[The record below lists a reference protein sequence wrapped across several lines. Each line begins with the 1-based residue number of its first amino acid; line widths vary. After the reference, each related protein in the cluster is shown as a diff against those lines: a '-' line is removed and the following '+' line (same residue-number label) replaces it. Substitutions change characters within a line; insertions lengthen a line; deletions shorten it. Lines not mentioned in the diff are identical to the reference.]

1 MATVYSK
8 TGEYYMEIQKLSV
21 QELLILSQKDNIKP
35 ELSIK
40 IMYFFNKYLD
50 FKNWKRNTAFY
61 YYFQNLSLPR
71 QIDYQNNI
79 VYFNNEDE
87 KINLLETLAWVILT
101 LKNEDSDEKSQQIA
115 FELSSIVPN
124 FWQVTSQG
132 NIQFSD
138 SCKELA
144 INYLNLIDFNLQTEK
159 YSSINE
165 KERFE
170 LLEKILSD
178 KNWKKIADNNWFIDN
193 IYDNLSM
200 DWHTSYGYLLQHHF
214 DVVLDMLNNTN
225 SVWKILWLIAHLE
238 NRQIIDVILKTDN
251 KLAVFLLLHKLN
263 TSFDNLDKNDLLSL
277 SELWESLGDDLLK
290 EWLSIFNKFPNR
302 HKTLQ
307 SGIGKFLCESNPE
320 NIQIYINSLNL
331 NSNYQDIGD
340 CIQYFLSNST
350 NDNRE
355 YFCNLSFEKWK
366 DWQPE
371 SRYKIFKSVL
381 DEVIICYFQYY
392 CDEITRGEFI
402 NKHLNEIFNAQNR
415 WFANETEF
423 NQFVEFH
430 LSKIQPVCMAHEL
443 TKDTTLTLE
452 DVQNKKF
459 TKDFFQDDKRWQYWL
474 RYFDN

>member
-8 TGEYYMEIQKLSV
+8 TGEYYMAIQQLST
-21 QELLILSQKDNIKP
+21 QELLILSQQDNIKP

-50 FKNWKRNTAFY
+50 FKNWKRNTDFY

-101 LKNEDSDEKSQQIA
+101 LKNEDSDEESQQIA

-124 FWQVTSQG
+124 FWQVTNQE
-132 NIQFSD
+132 NIYFSD
-138 SCKELA
+138 SCKKLA
-144 INYLNLIDFNLQTEK
+144 VNYLNSVDFNIQATEH
-159 YSSINE
+159 SSINE
-165 KERFE
+165 RENLDF
-170 LLEKILSD
+170 LEKILTD
-178 KNWKKIADNNWFIDN
+178 KNWQEIADNYSSLNDIYNKMFI
-193 IYDNLSM
+193 

-214 DVVLDMLNNTN
+214 DVLLDIINKTN
-225 SVWKILWLIAHLE
+225 SVWKILWLIVHLE

-251 KLAVFLLLHKLN
+251 KLAVFLLLHRLN
-263 TSFDNLDKNDLLSL
+263 TSFDNLDKNYLLSL
-277 SELWESLGDDLLK
+277 SKLWESLEDDLLK

-302 HKTLQ
+302 HKALQ
-307 SGIGKFLCESNPE
+307 YGIGKFLCKSNPE
-320 NIQIYINSLNL
+320 NIQIYINNLNL

-355 YFCNLSFEKWK
+355 YFCKLSFEKWK

-371 SRYKIFKSVL
+371 NGHKIFKSVL
-381 DEVIICYFQYY
+381 DEVIVYYFQYY
-392 CDEITRGEFI
+392 CDEIIRGEFI

-415 WFANETEF
+415 WFDNKTEF
-423 NQFVEFH
+423 NHFVEFH
-430 LSKIQPVCMAHEL
+430 LSKIQPACLADEL
-443 TKDTTLTLE
+443 IKDTDLTLE
-452 DVQNKKF
+452 NFINKEF
-459 TKDFFQDDKRWQYWL
+459 TPNFFQEDKRWQHWL
-474 RYFDN
+474 R